1 MIIIVNS
8 KVSGTNIQGALGKP
22 EYSYYFLLRQFL
34 PALEQ
39 IAQVISVESI
49 DEVDPLYREFSQ
61 SGVKVLFLSVSP
73 PQQTPVHL
81 ECPTLC
87 LFAWEFPDAPDQAW
101 DNEPRNDWRYA
112 LRQLTGAIA
121 CSQESAGAVR
131 RLLGNDYPVTAIPAP
146 VWAHF
151 GDLLPE
157 GGWQPLAS
165 PRIYRFSGYA
175 IDSPTL

>member
-49 DEVDPLYREFSQ
+49 NEVDPLYREFSQ

-81 ECPTLC
+81 ECPTLGHC
-87 LFAWEFPDAPDQAW
+87 RHPE
-101 DNEPRNDWRYA
+101 A
-112 LRQLTGAIA
+112 LLVA
-121 CSQESAGAVR
+121 SVR
-131 RLLGNDYPVTAIPAP
+131 PCPAFTRP
-146 VWAHF
+146 
-151 GDLLPE
+151 
-157 GGWQPLAS
+157 
-165 PRIYRFSGYA
+165 
-175 IDSPTL
+175 